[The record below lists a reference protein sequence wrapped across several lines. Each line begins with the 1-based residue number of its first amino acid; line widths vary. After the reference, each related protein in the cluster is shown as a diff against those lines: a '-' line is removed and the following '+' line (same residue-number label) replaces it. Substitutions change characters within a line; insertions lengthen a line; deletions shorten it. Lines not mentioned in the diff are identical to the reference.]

1 MTTDQEVRVNIGRHP
16 CRRIAGG
23 LAGVLVHLAVVQAA
37 GAQVPSPPPP
47 IKYLRLEDLERLALT
62 NNPTVAQADAIL
74 RAVLG
79 RQRQASFYPNPIV
92 GFSADDIKARAPS
105 ESKYFFWAQQTIVTG
120 SKRKLLRAAVA
131 QEKIHAEAEKALQRQ
146 AVLNAV
152 RLLYYEALGAA
163 RTVEVRRDLAGL
175 AREAVEISEQ
185 LYNIGQADRPDVLEV
200 QVEAE
205 RAEVELGRAEND
217 LARVWQG
224 LSAVVG
230 QPDLP
235 LTPLAGDL
243 EAEVPALDEAVART
257 QILKE
262 SPELQ
267 IARTRI
273 RHAEAVLARSRADR
287 IPNFFVR
294 GGAGYNFEPFNN
306 GKDVGPEFFFEF
318 GIPLP
323 IFDTNAGNIAQ
334 AESQLRLARE
344 EVRRV
349 ELSLFERVGGV
360 VKNYRDARQTVER
373 YQQRILGQA
382 QQSYELY
389 RRRFQDM
396 AAAYPQVLIAQRT
409 LFQVRV
415 EYVRALIELWQA
427 AVLLQGQLVRGALEA
442 PAAIPGEPPITIEA
456 VPFTVTP

>member
-1 MTTDQEVRVNIGRHP
+1 M
-16 CRRIAGG
+16 IAA
-23 LAGVLVHLAVVQAA
+23 AGVIWLALADEA
-37 GAQVPSPPPP
+37 GAQSAAPAV
-47 IKYLRLEDLERLALT
+47 KFLGLEELERLALAH
-62 NNPTVAQADAIL
+62 NPTVAQADAIV
-74 RAVLG
+74 RSVLG
-79 RQRQASFYPNPIV
+79 RKRQASFYPNPIV

-105 ESKYFFWAQQTIVTG
+105 QSKYFFWAQQTIVTG
-120 SKRKLLRAAVA
+120 DKRKLLQAAVA
-131 QEKIHAEAEKALQRQ
+131 QEQVHAEAEKGMQRQ

-152 RLLYYEALGAA
+152 KLLYYEALGAW
-163 RTVEVRRDLAGL
+163 RTVEVRRDLARL

-200 QVEAE
+200 QIEAE
-205 RAEVELGRAEND
+205 RSEVEVSRAEND
-217 LARVWQG
+217 LGRVWQE
-224 LSAVVG
+224 LAAVVG

-243 EAEVPALDEAVART
+243 EAELPGVDEAAARA

-262 SPELQ
+262 SPELR

-273 RHAEAVLARSRADR
+273 SHSEALLARSRADR
-287 IPNFFVR
+287 MPNFFVR
-294 GGAGYNFEPFNN
+294 GGAGYNFERFDNN
-306 GKDVGPEFFFEF
+306 GKDVGAEFFFEL

-323 IFDTNAGNIAQ
+323 IFDTNTGNIAQ
-334 AESQLRLARE
+334 AEAQLRLARE

-349 ELSLFERVGGV
+349 ELTLFDRLGAV
-360 VKNYRDARQTVER
+360 VRNYRDAQRTVER
-373 YQQRILGQA
+373 YQRRILSQA

-389 RRRFQDM
+389 LQRFRDM
-396 AAAYPQVLIAQRT
+396 AASYPQVLIAQRT
-409 LFQVRV
+409 LSQVRA
-415 EYVRALIELWQA
+415 EYVRALVELWQA

>member
-1 MTTDQEVRVNIGRHP
+1 M
-16 CRRIAGG
+16 IAA
-23 LAGVLVHLAVVQAA
+23 AGVIWLALADEA
-37 GAQVPSPPPP
+37 GAQSAAPAV
-47 IKYLRLEDLERLALT
+47 KFLGLEELERLALAH
-62 NNPTVAQADAIL
+62 NPTVAQADAIV
-74 RAVLG
+74 RSVLG
-79 RQRQASFYPNPIV
+79 RKRQASFYPNPIV

-105 ESKYFFWAQQTIVTG
+105 QSKYFFWAQQTIVTG
-120 SKRKLLRAAVA
+120 DKRKLLQAAVA
-131 QEKIHAEAEKALQRQ
+131 QEQVHAEAEKGMQRQ

-152 RLLYYEALGAA
+152 KLLYYEALGAW
-163 RTVEVRRDLAGL
+163 RTVEVRRDLARL

-200 QVEAE
+200 QIEAE
-205 RAEVELGRAEND
+205 RSEVEVSRAEND
-217 LARVWQG
+217 LGRVWQE
-224 LSAVVG
+224 LAAVVG

-243 EAEVPALDEAVART
+243 EAELPGVDEAAARA

-262 SPELQ
+262 SPELR

-273 RHAEAVLARSRADR
+273 SHSEALLARSRADR
-287 IPNFFVR
+287 IPNFFIR
-294 GGAGYNFEPFNN
+294 GGAGYNFERFDSS
-306 GKDVGPEFFFEF
+306 KDVGPEFFFEL

-334 AESQLRLARE
+334 AEAQLRLARE

-349 ELSLFERVGGV
+349 ELTLFDRLGAV
-360 VKNYRDARQTVER
+360 VRNYRDAQRTVES
-373 YQQRILGQA
+373 YQRRILGQA
-382 QQSYELY
+382 QQSYDLY
-389 RRRFQDM
+389 LQRFRDM
-396 AAAYPQVLIAQRT
+396 AASYPQVLIAQRT
-409 LFQVRV
+409 LSQVRA
-415 EYVRALIELWQA
+415 EYVRALVELWQA

>member
-1 MTTDQEVRVNIGRHP
+1 MRHRVH
-16 CRRIAGG
+16 RRIAVAASVIG
-23 LAGVLVHLAVVQAA
+23 LAVATAA
-37 GAQVPSPPPP
+37 TTAAQSTTPTV
-47 IKYLRLEDLERLALT
+47 KYLSLSELERMALA
-62 NNPTVAQADAIL
+62 NNPTVAQADAIV

-79 RQRQASFYPNPIV
+79 RKRQASFYPNPIV

-105 ESKYFFWAQQTIVTG
+105 QSKYFFWAQQTIVTG
-120 SKRKLLRAAVA
+120 DKRKLLQAAVA
-131 QEKIHAEAEKALQRQ
+131 QEQVHAEAEKGMQRQ

-152 RLLYYEALGAA
+152 KLLYYEALGAW
-163 RTVEVRRDLAGL
+163 RTVEVRRDLARL

-200 QVEAE
+200 QIEAE
-205 RAEVELGRAEND
+205 RSEVEVSRAEND
-217 LARVWQG
+217 LGRVWQE
-224 LSAVVG
+224 LAAVVG

-243 EAEVPALDEAVART
+243 EAELPGVDEAAARA

-262 SPELQ
+262 SPELR

-273 RHAEAVLARSRADR
+273 SHSEALLARSRADR
-287 IPNFFVR
+287 IPNFFIR
-294 GGAGYNFEPFNN
+294 GGAGYNFERFDSS
-306 GKDVGPEFFFEF
+306 KDVGPEFFFEL

-323 IFDTNAGNIAQ
+323 LFDTNAGNIAQ
-334 AESQLRLARE
+334 AEAQLRLARE
-344 EVRRV
+344 EARRV
-349 ELSLFERVGGV
+349 ELTLFDRLGTV
-360 VKNYRDARQTVER
+360 VRNYRDAQRSAER
-373 YQQRILGQA
+373 YQQRILSQA

-389 RRRFQDM
+389 LQRFRDM
-396 AAAYPQVLIAQRT
+396 AASYPQVLIAQRT
-409 LFQVRV
+409 LSQVRA
-415 EYVRALIELWQA
+415 EYVRALVELWQA

>member
-1 MTTDQEVRVNIGRHP
+1 MLELGAI
-16 CRRIAGG
+16 
-23 LAGVLVHLAVVQAA
+23 QAA
-37 GAQVPSPPPP
+37 TAQSPPSQPAV
-47 IKYLRLEDLERLALT
+47 KYLRLEELERLALA
-62 NNPTVAQADAIL
+62 NNPTVAQADTIV

-79 RQRQASFYPNPIV
+79 RKRQASFYPNPIV
-92 GFSADDIKARAPS
+92 GFQAEDIKARAPS
-105 ESKYFFWAQQTIVTG
+105 QSKYFLWAQQTIVTG
-120 SKRKLLRAAVA
+120 DKRKLLQAAVA
-131 QEKIHAEAEKALQRQ
+131 QEQVHAETEKTMQRQ

-152 RLLYYEALGAA
+152 KLLYYEALGAW
-163 RTVEVRRDLAGL
+163 RTVEVRRDLARI

-205 RAEVELGRAEND
+205 RAEVELSRAENE

-224 LSAVVG
+224 LAAVVG

-243 EAEVPALDEAVART
+243 EAELPTLDEAVART

-262 SPELQ
+262 SPELR

-273 RHAEAVLARSRADR
+273 SHSEAVLARSRADR
-287 IPNFFVR
+287 IPNFFIR
-294 GGAGYNFEPFNN
+294 GGAGYNFETFGN

-323 IFDTNAGNIAQ
+323 IFDSNAGNIAQ
-334 AESQLRLARE
+334 AAAQLRLARE
-344 EVRRV
+344 EARRV
-349 ELSLFERVGGV
+349 ELSLFDRLGGV
-360 VKNYRDARQTVER
+360 VKNYRDAQLTVER

-382 QQSYELY
+382 QESYDLY
-389 RRRFQDM
+389 LRRFREM

-409 LFQVRV
+409 LGQVRA
-415 EYVRALIELWQA
+415 EYVRALVELWQA